1 MENKKVA
8 KKKKKK
14 IIFELNYI
22 PEKSKEMQKTVLFEL
37 VRQFSSV

>member
-1 MENKKVA
+1 MANKKVA
-8 KKKKKK
+8 KKKKK